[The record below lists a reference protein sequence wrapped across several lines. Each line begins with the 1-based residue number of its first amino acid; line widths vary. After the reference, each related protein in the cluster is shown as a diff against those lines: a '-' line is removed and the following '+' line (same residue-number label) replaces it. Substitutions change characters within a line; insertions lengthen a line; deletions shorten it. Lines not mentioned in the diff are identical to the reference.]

1 MGLVSDFNWCDIDCM
16 CRRWFKYSDAA
27 YERNIDDHD
36 FNSNRLCWISNWCEI
51 NSKKIGL
58 MVKKRILFI

>member
-1 MGLVSDFNWCDIDCM
+1 M

-36 FNSNRLCWISNWCEI
+36 FNSNRLCWISNWREI

-58 MVKKRILFI
+58 MVKKRILFIL